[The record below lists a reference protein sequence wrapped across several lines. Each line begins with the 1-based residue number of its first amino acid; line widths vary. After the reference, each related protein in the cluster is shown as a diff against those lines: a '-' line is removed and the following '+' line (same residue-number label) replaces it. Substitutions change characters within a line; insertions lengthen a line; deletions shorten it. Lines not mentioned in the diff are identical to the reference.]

1 MNDLRVRYI
10 PTYPTFNELDSD
22 RYFKSG
28 QLFISIIDKKEKNM
42 LHFNEMVMMMISVA
56 LLTHTLVFFLDFHSA
71 KVHEYTCCSTCIH
84 YPDCEQTSISSY
96 FLMFRA
102 WWRGSIY
109 QLYSLCLASTGTRT
123 HYNQYAMKHTQIC
136 IYISFNT

>member
-56 LLTHTLVFFLDFHSA
+56 LLTHTLVLN
-71 KVHEYTCCSTCIH
+71 
-84 YPDCEQTSISSY
+84 P
-96 FLMFRA
+96 
-102 WWRGSIY
+102 
-109 QLYSLCLASTGTRT
+109 
-123 HYNQYAMKHTQIC
+123 
-136 IYISFNT
+136 